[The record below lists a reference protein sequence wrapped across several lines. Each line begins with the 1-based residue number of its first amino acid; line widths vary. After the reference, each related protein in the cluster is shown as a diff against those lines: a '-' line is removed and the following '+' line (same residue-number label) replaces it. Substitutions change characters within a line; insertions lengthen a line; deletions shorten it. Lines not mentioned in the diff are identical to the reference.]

1 MNTMHTAMIL
11 HHEDSLSHAKLH
23 DVEDKQLQTILPGAM
38 GVLPIDGAGHLLPT
52 NGMLVHEN
60 MQALFPTITASR
72 DMEPAHGPTLKVLP
86 VNDNPGLL
94 INATLLDIEAEQ
106 KFCQQH

>member
-1 MNTMHTAMIL
+1 M
-11 HHEDSLSHAKLH
+11 
-23 DVEDKQLQTILPGAM
+23 LPTD
-38 GVLPIDGAGHLLPT
+38 GVGHLLPT
-52 NGMLVHEN
+52 NGTLEHEIT
-60 MQALFPTITASR
+60 QALFPTITASR

-94 INATLLDIEAEQ
+94 INATLLDIEVEQ